1 MSTTSGENLEDITQE
16 VQDSI
21 KRTTGRVAEGSEE
34 VVNEL
39 GNKGAETVRAAG
51 GAGRDTVVALENTF
65 EDIFTTTNMLILL
78 GFLGIYF
85 GYSYYKR
92 FTGVVDQSKR
102 ASSMVLDILF
112 FVILLMIVYLIFTS
126 NTINSATISSRL
138 VSSVT
143 DYINHPSS
151 VLISALL
158 LAGLYISV
166 FLFSIP
172 MQSGVKPMSIS
183 LLETVAWT
191 LLVVTLFIDFFKY
204 VFDISF
210 TDFFNHLK
218 SQFASPEETPDREN
232 TEVAPVV
239 TEKKEVY
246 NVSNNLYTFE
256 DAKAVCKA
264 LDSELATYEQVEA
277 AYNNGAEWCNYGWSS
292 GQMALF
298 PTQKSTWNMLQ
309 KLDDGVT
316 DEDEKRG
323 NNCGRPGVNG
333 GYIGNPYV
341 KFGVNCYGKK
351 PAATETDLNHMRARK
366 DQPYPQTRA
375 ERALEEKIKHWKE
388 NKNKFLQLNSYNTE
402 KWNATPRTVSRPTR
416 TTDLTDDCD

>member
-21 KRTTGRVAEGSEE
+21 KRTTGRIADGSEE

-112 FVILLMIVYLIFTS
+112 FIILLMIVYLIFTS

-138 VSSVT
+138 VSSIT

-158 LAGLYISV
+158 LAG
-166 FLFSIP
+166 
-172 MQSGVKPMSIS
+172 
-183 LLETVAWT
+183 
-191 LLVVTLFIDFFKY
+191 
-204 VFDISF
+204 
-210 TDFFNHLK
+210 
-218 SQFASPEETPDREN
+218 
-232 TEVAPVV
+232 
-239 TEKKEVY
+239 
-246 NVSNNLYTFE
+246 
-256 DAKAVCKA
+256 
-264 LDSELATYEQVEA
+264 
-277 AYNNGAEWCNYGWSS
+277 
-292 GQMALF
+292 
-298 PTQKSTWNMLQ
+298 
-309 KLDDGVT
+309 
-316 DEDEKRG
+316 
-323 NNCGRPGVNG
+323 
-333 GYIGNPYV
+333 
-341 KFGVNCYGKK
+341 
-351 PAATETDLNHMRARK
+351 
-366 DQPYPQTRA
+366 
-375 ERALEEKIKHWKE
+375 
-388 NKNKFLQLNSYNTE
+388 
-402 KWNATPRTVSRPTR
+402 
-416 TTDLTDDCD
+416 